1 MSEKILNFEKV
12 EGETG
17 KRVNPRTPKPLPKT
31 PSMPSDPMKLRE
43 MSENDLNVLRFAVEY
58 PELERSAAGMS
69 GYDREIH
76 RSVHQRTDKDL
87 TTVQRKNLLAIDEA
101 LAFKRMVSRETNIE
115 DNRKRMELERQARKD
130 WCETG
135 DAVERFVKFYSEVA
149 KWNWSHA
156 DQGDLTKIA
165 IPKMKALIKEYK
177 LEKIFK

>member
-69 GYDREIH
+69 AYDREIH

-115 DNRKRMELERQARKD
+115 EQKRRMENDKQARKT
-130 WCETG
+130 WCENG
-135 DAVERFVKFYSEVA
+135 DNIERFTKFFSEIS
-149 KWNWSHA
+149 KWNWTHA
-156 DQGDLTKIA
+156 DAGDLTKIA
-165 IPKMKALIKEYK
+165 IPKMRNLVKEYK